1 MNHAGNT
8 DYVSTVNLSSF
19 KYKSTILGNLAND
32 EALKKM
38 QKWLFHWNITNL
50 EFIVIV
56 QMNIDVLGIACV
68 IWNIV

>member
-1 MNHAGNT
+1 MVYCNLKEMNHGGNT

-38 QKWLFHWNITNL
+38 QKWLFH
-50 EFIVIV
+50 
-56 QMNIDVLGIACV
+56 
-68 IWNIV
+68 